1 MMTYIVLGITA
12 GCILFGFLLGL
23 MRGFNRSLLRLLL
36 VAASVAGAWLLKDVF
51 VNLILKINIQGQPLD
66 EALASSVM
74 GESATIPE
82 SLITFVFLLIQI
94 LLSVVLFLVV
104 FILLKFLTWT
114 IIFPIFK
121 IFVKKGNHKMP
132 LLGAVIGLVQ
142 GALVAFVLCFPF
154 TGLMVQVDD
163 LATSLT
169 EIEISGAPLVTVEQ
183 KAGLDS
189 FGIAEY
195 EESFLGK
202 FYVKTGSG
210 LYNKLAATKDEN
222 GKVMSLDSA
231 VNAMTS
237 TVKIAGKLSTLTSVD
252 FSEGITKENVG
263 KVADALRE
271 IDEIVNGEM
280 TEESKEIVNNLINDV
295 VKSMGGEESEV
306 SIPDDFDISTIGFEE
321 AAGAVEVI
329 GKMTSKESEGE
340 EYELSDEDA
349 EKIVNGI
356 AANESLISAMAGE
369 DANLVGGTLEG
380 EEKTKVE
387 NAINKAEVDD
397 ATKERLRKMLGVSA
411 SSTTPSLPEGS
422 IPSGSTGEGGSA
434 EGSTGT
440 EGGSSAE
447 SGESGAT
454 TEP

>member
-51 VNLILKINIQGQPLD
+51 VNLILKIKIQGQSLD
-66 EALASSVM
+66 EFLASNFM
-74 GESATIPE
+74 GESSAIPE

-169 EIEISGAPLVTVEQ
+169 EIEFSGAPLVTVEQ
-183 KAGLDS
+183 KASLDS

-210 LYNKLAATKDEN
+210 LYNKLASTKDEN

-237 TVKIAGKLSTLTSVD
+237 TVKIAGKLSTLTTVD
-252 FSEGITKENVG
+252 FSEGITKENVS
-263 KVADALRE
+263 KVADALRD
-271 IDEIVNGEM
+271 IDDIVKGEM

-295 VKSMGGEESEV
+295 VKSIGGEESEV
-306 SIPDDFDISTIGFEE
+306 SIPDDFDISKIGFQE
-321 AAGAVEVI
+321 AADAVEVI

-340 EYELSDEDA
+340 EYTLTDDDA

-356 AANESLISAMAGE
+356 AANESLISTMAGE

-387 NAINKAEVDD
+387 NAINKADVDD
-397 ATKERLRKMLGVSA
+397 ETKDRLRKMLGVSA
-411 SSTTPSLPEGS
+411 SSTTPSFPEGY
-422 IPSGSTGEGGSA
+422 IPSGSTGESGLP
-434 EGSTGT
+434 
-440 EGGSSAE
+440 E
-447 SGESGAT
+447 SGAGESGGML
-454 TEP
+454 EP